1 MLKSTFIDELNETD
15 IEIEFDDV
23 FCLKDNLNNNYVV
36 FDKITAKFILNFINL
51 NIGEICKS

>member
-23 FCLKDNLNNNYVV
+23 FCLKDNTNNNYVV

-51 NIGEICKS
+51 NTGEICKS